1 MTRRAKERRMERVQG
16 KQRAAE
22 ERALRDQTLSARP
35 EWRQLLVAI
44 DGPPATQRI
53 SQQQSSPPKPPPPQ
67 NQSQIVN
74 ALQWKST
81 HVPIAAA
88 SVFQLPIKLDA
99 PKGVLHYEFYTRDYD
114 VNFSVQM
121 ICADGTMVELVEPQR
136 YESQKQHITAR
147 LELVGPGMVLL
158 IWDNSFS
165 WLNTKQ
171 LAYTIELTQE
181 TPEISAERKTALAQR
196 ARYDRERALLSKDTE
211 LDRLQTTI
219 EAHDQ
224 SIEFFKKQIEGLQE
238 QLHKREEEKE
248 ASEKQKQSVEEQI
261 ETLAWEIRALNWRS
275 LDKAVLSN
283 VANK

>member
-1 MTRRAKERRMERVQG
+1 
-16 KQRAAE
+16 
-22 ERALRDQTLSARP
+22 
-35 EWRQLLVAI
+35 
-44 DGPPATQRI
+44 
-53 SQQQSSPPKPPPPQ
+53 
-67 NQSQIVN
+67 
-74 ALQWKST
+74 
-81 HVPIAAA
+81 
-88 SVFQLPIKLDA
+88 
-99 PKGVLHYEFYTRDYD
+99 
-114 VNFSVQM
+114 M

-261 ETLAWEIRALNWRS
+261 ETLAWEIRGTMISTASADACSSSKDTHTDLLCGSCTIALNWRS

-283 VANK
+283 VFTFLSESDRTAWYLSPICTTSSFI